1 MPGKRLSPCNA
12 IRASAFTLVEL
23 LVVIAIIG
31 ILVALLLPAIQAAR
45 EAARRSQCFNNVKQ
59 LGLALQM
66 YHDTHGTFPPG
77 HVESGV
83 DGPSYRHQFSW
94 LTLCL
99 PYLEER
105 SIADL
110 IDPADIDPA
119 LNAHVNPKFIPAGK
133 NLIATF
139 ICSSDPVGQTNP
151 DWAPTNYLGNQG
163 IVCECRNEV
172 CSGIFGHDTQFKMSQ
187 ITDGTSQTIAIGET
201 LKGDLDPD
209 TLEDNYIFTSSA
221 DANEIDDCQDFPPNA
236 ADRAAVWLGGQP
248 HLNMF
253 STARAPNDS
262 RVDCKAPNNGCT
274 NFAARSAHPG
284 GATIGFA
291 DGSTHFIIDSIDE
304 QTMQALGTRIAED
317 IPGEF

>member
-1 MPGKRLSPCNA
+1 MT
-12 IRASAFTLVEL
+12 ASKVHVSSARPWSGFTLVEL

-66 YHDTHGTFPPG
+66 YHDTHQVFPCG
-77 HVESGV
+77 HVESGF
-83 DGPSYRHQFSW
+83 DGPSYRHQLSW

-99 PYLEER
+99 PYIEER
-105 SIADL
+105 AIADL
-110 IDPADIDPA
+110 IKPEDIDPTK
-119 LNAHVNPKFIPAGK
+119 NAHVNEKFIPAGK

-139 ICSSDPVGQTNP
+139 ICVSDPVGQMSA

-163 IVCECRNEV
+163 IVCECRGKD
-172 CSGIFGHDTQFKMSQ
+172 CSGMFGHDTKFKMSQ

-201 LKGDLDPD
+201 LKGDLDVD
-209 TLEDNYIFTSSA
+209 SLDDNYIFTASA
-221 DANEIDDCQDFPPNA
+221 DANQIDACQNFPPNA
-236 ADRAAVWLGGQP
+236 ADRATVWLGGQP

-253 STARAPNDS
+253 STARPPNDP
-262 RVDCKAPNNGCT
+262 RVDCKAPSNGCT

-284 GATIGFA
+284 GATLGFA
-291 DGSTHFIIDSIDE
+291 DGSTHFIADAIDE
-304 QTMQALGTRIAED
+304 RTMQALGTRIAED
-317 IPGEF
+317 VPGEF